1 MNTAGTK
8 TIETER
14 LILRRFVIEDAEDM
28 YKNWASD
35 PKVNTFMTW
44 PMHTDISVSK
54 ALLENWISR
63 YEDGRTYNWGIT
75 LKGNDHVIG
84 NISVVDRNER
94 TCTYELGYCLGSTF
108 WGRGIMP
115 EALKAV
121 ICYLF
126 ENEKDL
132 NRIIA
137 THDVRNKKSGRAMQ
151 KAGMHFD
158 GILRD
163 SKKNNLGFHDT
174 AYYSVLRS
182 DMVTHEQYAK
192 LFNDMHPGFFERDY
206 IQRVPED
213 EPASEMLLRLQSFDE
228 KIYDKKF
235 PENISFGY
243 YDGELKELQEAVNAV
258 LPHWVPFFDGKSRV
272 YCGFENEKIV
282 SFCMIEDF
290 GVHTVNG
297 MSRKIGGPG
306 CVGTLPEYRGRG
318 IGLTMVRNVTKILQD
333 EFYDYSY
340 IHYTYETNWYSK
352 LGYKTFLKWNGKGII
367 GEKNE

>member
-8 TIETER
+8 TIETKR
-14 LILRRFVIEDAEDM
+14 LILRRYVLEDAEDM

-35 PKVNTFMTW
+35 PDVTTFMTW
-44 PMHTDISVSK
+44 PAHADVSVTK
-54 ALLENWISR
+54 ELLTKWVSFYDE
-63 YEDGRTYNWGIT
+63 GKTYNWGIT
-75 LKGNDHVIG
+75 LKGDDHVIG
-84 NISVVDRNER
+84 NIAVVERNER
-94 TCTYELGYCLGSTF
+94 TLSYELGYCLGRAF
-108 WGRGIMP
+108 WGHGIMP

-121 ICYLF
+121 IAYLF
-126 ENEKDL
+126 ENEQDL

-137 THDVRNKKSGRAMQ
+137 THDVRNIKSGRVME

-163 SKKNNLGFHDT
+163 SKKNNLGIHDT
-174 AYYSVLRS
+174 AYYSILRS
-182 DMVTHEQYAK
+182 DMLTHEQYAK

-206 IQRVPED
+206 IQRVPEN

-228 KIYDKKF
+228 KIYNKDF
-235 PENISFGY
+235 PDNIHFGY
-243 YDGELKELQEAVNAV
+243 YNGELSILQEAVHAV

-272 YCGFENEKIV
+272 YCAFESGKIV

-290 GVHTVNG
+290 GEHMVAG

-306 CVGTLPEYRGRG
+306 CVGTLPEYRSRG
-318 IGLTMVRNVTKILQD
+318 IGLSMVRNVTKILQD

-340 IHYTYETNWYSK
+340 IHYTYEMDWYAK
-352 LGYKTFLKWNGKGII
+352 LGYKTFLRWSCRGIV
-367 GEKNE
+367 GEENE